1 MINLTSQLISFLVV
15 FPIFTL
21 FIVFVISKLITKK
34 HRFSIHLALDIST
47 FFFILSV
54 HFLIQSIWNTSL
66 FIYIIIFILLI
77 GMIFVIIHWKLKEEM
92 EYKKIFKGI
101 WRITFLLF
109 FTLYVVFLI
118 YGLVRSILKALGMV

>member
-21 FIVFVISKLITKK
+21 FIVFVISKLITNK

-54 HFLIQSIWNTSL
+54 HFLIQSIWNKSL
-66 FIYIIIFILLI
+66 LLYIIIFILLI
-77 GMIFVIIHWKLKEEM
+77 GMLFVIIHWKLKEEM
-92 EYKKIFKGI
+92 EYTKVFKGI
-101 WRITFLLF
+101 WRVTFLLF
-109 FTLYVVFLI
+109 FTLYIVLI
-118 YGLVRSILKALGMV
+118 VYGLVHSILKALGTV

>member
-1 MINLTSQLISFLVV
+1 MINLTSQLISFLVI
-15 FPIFTL
+15 FPIITL

-109 FTLYVVFLI
+109 FTLYVVLLI

>member
-1 MINLTSQLISFLVV
+1 MLNLTSQLISFLVV

-21 FIVFVISKLITKK
+21 FIVFVISKLTTKK

-77 GMIFVIIHWKLKEEM
+77 GMIFVIIHWKLKEEID
-92 EYKKIFKGI
+92 YKKVFKGI

-109 FTLYVVFLI
+109 FTLYVVLLV

>member
-21 FIVFVISKLITKK
+21 FIVFVISKWITKK
-34 HRFSIHLALDIST
+34 HRFSIPLALDIST
-47 FFFILSV
+47 IFFILSV

-66 FIYIIIFILLI
+66 FVFIIIFILLI
-77 GMIFVIIHWKLKEEM
+77 GMIFVIIHWKIKEEIN
-92 EYKKIFKGI
+92 YKKICKGM

-109 FTLYVVFLI
+109 FLLYVFLVV
-118 YGLVRSILKALGMV
+118 YGLVLSILKAMDIV

>member
-47 FFFILSV
+47 IFFVLSV

-66 FIYIIIFILLI
+66 LIYIIIFILLI
-77 GMIFVIIHWKLKEEM
+77 GMIFVIIHWKIKEEM
-92 EYKKIFKGI
+92 DYKKIFKGI
-101 WRITFLLF
+101 WRVTFMLF
-109 FTLYVVFLI
+109 FTFYIVLVI
-118 YGLVRSILKALGMV
+118 YGLVLSILKAMEIV

>member
-15 FPIFTL
+15 FPIITL

-109 FTLYVVFLI
+109 FTLYVVLLI